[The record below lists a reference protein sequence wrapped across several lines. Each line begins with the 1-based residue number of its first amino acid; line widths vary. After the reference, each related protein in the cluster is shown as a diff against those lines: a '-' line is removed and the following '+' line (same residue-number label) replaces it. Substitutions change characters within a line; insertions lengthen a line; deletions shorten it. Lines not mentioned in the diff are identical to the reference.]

1 MLHGMYPLPCLPR
14 RFARCVLLTWGSVW
28 ALLPTSAMA
37 WGVQGHQVVA
47 ALAQARL
54 SPAARAEASR
64 LLALEPGA
72 TLLSVSTWADE
83 QRSPETAPWHYVNFP
98 RGQCAYRPERDCP
111 EGQCVV
117 AAIDQQSQ
125 LLQSSAPD
133 VERLVALKYV
143 VHLVADVHQPLH
155 AGHGDDRGGNTYQL
169 QAFLQGS
176 NLHAV
181 WDTWLIRAL
190 GEDVPALAARL
201 GQERAAS
208 VSSAPSA
215 PSASSGPSGPPAH
228 TNAGFSAASAA
239 EESCQIVATPGFYPG
254 RLVDAD
260 YLDRFKPVLEA
271 RLTLAGTRLAEVL
284 NRLLPR

>member
-1 MLHGMYPLPCLPR
+1 MLHAMYRLPRLPR
-14 RFARCVLLTWGSVW
+14 RFALCVLFTWGSAW
-28 ALLPTSAMA
+28 SLLPASAWA
-37 WGVQGHQVVA
+37 WGAQGHQVVVA
-47 ALAQARL
+47 MAQARL

-83 QRSPETAPWHYVNFP
+83 QRSPETAAWHYVNFP
-98 RGQCAYRPERDCP
+98 RGQCAYTPARDCP
-111 EGQCVV
+111 DGQCVV

-125 LLQSSAPD
+125 VLQSHASDA
-133 VERLVALKYV
+133 ERLVALKYV

-169 QAFLQGS
+169 QAFLQGT

-181 WDTWLIRAL
+181 WDTWLIRSL

-201 GQERAAS
+201 GQGRAAS

-215 PSASSGPSGPPAH
+215 SSGPPGPPAH
-228 TNAGFSAASAA
+228 TTAGFSAARAA

-260 YLDRFKPVLEA
+260 YLERFKPVLEA
-271 RLTLAGTRLAEVL
+271 RLALAGTRLAEVL

>member
-1 MLHGMYPLPCLPR
+1 MVGAWRTPARALFVLCSAWVMCL
-14 RFARCVLLTWGSVW
+14 GD
-28 ALLPTSAMA
+28 AMA

-47 ALAQARL
+47 AVAQARL
-54 SPAARAEASR
+54 SPAARAEANR

-98 RGQCAYRPERDCP
+98 RGQCAYTPARDCP
-111 EGQCVV
+111 DGQCVV
-117 AAIDQQSQ
+117 AAIEQQSQ
-125 LLQSSAPD
+125 VLRSDAPD
-133 VERLVALKYV
+133 GERLVALKYV

-169 QAFLQGS
+169 PAFLQGS

-181 WDTWLIRAL
+181 WDVWLIRSL
-190 GEDVPALAARL
+190 HEDVPALAARL
-201 GQERAAS
+201 GQGRVAS
-208 VSSAPSA
+208 ASSAPSTLSE
-215 PSASSGPSGPPAH
+215 PPGPPAH
-228 TNAGFSAASAA
+228 TAASFSAARAA
-239 EESCQIVATPGFYPG
+239 EESCQIVAMPGFYPG

-271 RLTLAGTRLAEVL
+271 RLALAGVRLAEVL

>member
-1 MLHGMYPLPCLPR
+1 MCL
-14 RFARCVLLTWGSVW
+14 GN
-28 ALLPTSAMA
+28 AMA

-47 ALAQARL
+47 ALAQTRL

-83 QRSPETAPWHYVNFP
+83 QRSPETAAWHYVNFP
-98 RGQCAYRPERDCP
+98 RGQCAYTPKRDCP
-111 EGQCVV
+111 DGQCVV
-117 AAIDQQSQ
+117 AAIEQQSQ
-125 LLQSSAPD
+125 VLRSDAPD
-133 VERLVALKYV
+133 AERLLALKYV

-181 WDTWLIRAL
+181 WDTWLIRSL

-201 GQERAAS
+201 GQGRVA
-208 VSSAPSA
+208 
-215 PSASSGPSGPPAH
+215 SASSGPPAH
-228 TNAGFSAASAA
+228 ATAGFSAARAA
-239 EESCQIVATPGFYPG
+239 EESCRIVATPGFYPG

-260 YLDRFKPVLEA
+260 YLERFKPVLEA
-271 RLTLAGTRLAEVL
+271 RLALAGARLADVL

>member
-1 MLHGMYPLPCLPR
+1 MLRDMYRLPR
-14 RFARCVLLTWGSVW
+14 LLRHFAARALFVSGSAW
-28 ALLPTSAMA
+28 AMCQGNAMA

-47 ALAQARL
+47 AVAQARL
-54 SPAARAEASR
+54 SPAARAEANR

-98 RGQCAYRPERDCP
+98 RGQCVYNPARDCP
-111 EGQCVV
+111 DGQCVV
-117 AAIDQQSQ
+117 AAIEQQSQ
-125 LLQSSAPD
+125 VLRSDAPD
-133 VERLVALKYV
+133 GERLAALKYV

-181 WDTWLIRAL
+181 WDVWLIRSL
-190 GEDVPALAARL
+190 HEDVPALAARL
-201 GQERAAS
+201 GHGRVAS
-208 VSSAPSA
+208 GSST
-215 PSASSGPSGPPAH
+215 SSGSFGPPGTPAH
-228 TNAGFSAASAA
+228 AAAGFSAAGAA

-271 RLTLAGTRLAEVL
+271 RLALAGARLAEVL